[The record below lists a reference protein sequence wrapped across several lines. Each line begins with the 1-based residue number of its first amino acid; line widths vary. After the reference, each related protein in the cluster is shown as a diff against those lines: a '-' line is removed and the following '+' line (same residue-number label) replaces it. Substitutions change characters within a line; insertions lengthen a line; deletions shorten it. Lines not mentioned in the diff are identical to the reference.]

1 MENYEEAALR
11 HYDDA
16 HHLAELRRYDNASH
30 LIGIAAECALKTRI
44 VSKGMSA
51 QKVHL
56 PKIIASYRTMM
67 GGRRSG
73 ALVEAQQ
80 LLDGPQSFSNWSIDD
95 RYLAND
101 HVDGPLWEWRRKKTG
116 ALFAA
121 LGMRKKS

>member
-16 HHLAELRRYDNASH
+16 HRLADLERYDNASH

-44 VSKGMSA
+44 VHAGMSA
-51 QKVHL
+51 KKVHL
-56 PKIIASYRTMM
+56 PEIVASYRNGMK
-67 GGRRSG
+67 GRTRG
-73 ALVEAQQ
+73 ALIEANQ
-80 LLDGPQSFSNWSIDD
+80 LLDGPQSFSSWSIDD
-95 RYLAND
+95 RYLGNG
-101 HVDGPLWEWRRKKTG
+101 HVDQPLWDQRRRKTG